1 MTRAGTVTLARQAA
15 RLAAAGLAL
24 VSAVLWSLPMLASGL
39 LALLRY
45 GFGSLF
51 VVGES
56 VAEALLR
63 STGADIAGTVQRLHT
78 SPLLNAAEAAAGLL
92 LATGAAGTVLRHP
105 VSGAVLAALSAGEAW
120 WYGMPMI
127 TALLVPA
134 AMCGIASAR
143 G

>member
-1 MTRAGTVTLARQAA
+1 MLARRAA
-15 RLAAAGLAL
+15 RLAAAGLCLIA
-24 VSAVLWSLPMLASGL
+24 AVLWSLPMLASGL

-63 STGADIAGTVQRLHT
+63 SSGADIAGTVQRLHA
-78 SPLLNAAEAAAGLL
+78 SPLLSASEAATGLL
-92 LATGAAGTVLRHP
+92 LSAGAAGTVLRQP
-105 VSGAVLAALSAGEAW
+105 AVAAGLAALSATEAW
-120 WYGMPMI
+120 WYGMPVV
-127 TALLVPA
+127 TAVLASATL
-134 AMCGIASAR
+134 CGIATLR

>member
-1 MTRAGTVTLARQAA
+1 M
-15 RLAAAGLAL
+15 
-24 VSAVLWSLPMLASGL
+24 SAVLWSLPMLASGL
-39 LALLRY
+39 LALLQY

-63 STGADIAGTVQRLHT
+63 STGADIAGTVQRLHA

-92 LATGAAGTVLRHP
+92 LAAGCAGCVVRRPVPGAL
-105 VSGAVLAALSAGEAW
+105 LAALSAGEAW
-120 WYGMPMI
+120 WYGMPLI
-127 TALLVPA
+127 TALLAPA

>member
-1 MTRAGTVTLARQAA
+1 MA
-15 RLAAAGLAL
+15 
-24 VSAVLWSLPMLASGL
+24 AVLWSLPMLASGL

-63 STGADIAGTVQRLHT
+63 SGGADIAGTVQRLHV
-78 SPLLNAAEAAAGLL
+78 SPLLSAAEASAGLL
-92 LATGAAGTVLRHP
+92 LAAGSAGTALRQPLAAAGL
-105 VSGAVLAALSAGEAW
+105 AVLSAGEAW
-120 WYGMPMI
+120 WYGMPVI
-127 TALLVPA
+127 TALLAPA
-134 AMCGIASAR
+134 AICAIASAR

>member
-1 MTRAGTVTLARQAA
+1 MA
-15 RLAAAGLAL
+15 
-24 VSAVLWSLPMLASGL
+24 AVLWSLPMLASGL

-63 STGADIAGTVQRLHT
+63 SSGADIAGTVQRLHP
-78 SPLLNAAEAAAGLL
+78 SPLSSAAEAAGGLL
-92 LATGAAGTVLRHP
+92 LAAGSAGTVLRRP
-105 VSGAVLAALSAGEAW
+105 LAAAGLAALSAAEAW
-120 WYGMPMI
+120 WYGMPML
-127 TALLVPA
+127 TALLAPA
-134 AMCGIASAR
+134 ALCGIASAR

>member
-1 MTRAGTVTLARQAA
+1 M
-15 RLAAAGLAL
+15 
-24 VSAVLWSLPMLASGL
+24 LWSLPMLASGL

-63 STGADIAGTVQRLHT
+63 SAGADIAGTVQRLHV
-78 SPLLNAAEAAAGLL
+78 SPLLSATEAAAGLL
-92 LATGAAGTVLRHP
+92 LSAGAAVAMPRRPGVAAP
-105 VSGAVLAALSAGEAW
+105 LAILSAVEAW
-120 WYGMPMI
+120 WYGMPLVATVLA
-127 TALLVPA
+127 TAA
-134 AMCGIASAR
+134 ICGIAAIR